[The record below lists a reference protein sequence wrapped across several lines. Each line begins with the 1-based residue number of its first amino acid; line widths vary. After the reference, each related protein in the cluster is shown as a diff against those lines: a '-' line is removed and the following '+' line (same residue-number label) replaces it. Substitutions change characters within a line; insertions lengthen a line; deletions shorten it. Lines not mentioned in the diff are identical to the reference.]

1 MPSTYSVSNC
11 SDLDSSTVM
20 TPSLPTLSITSAIS
34 WPISWSAAELVA
46 TEAISSLVSI
56 FCAILRRAATTTSV
70 ACSMPRLISIGFE
83 PAARLFRPSVTIAC
97 ASTVEVVV
105 PSPAMSLVL
114 VAASFS
120 SWAPMFSY
128 GSSSSIS
135 LATVTPSWVMVG
147 APYFLSMA
155 TLRPLGP
162 SVVPTALARISTPF
176 FKRRRASSE
185 KTICLAV
192 IIRCSLFRELSALLQ
207 ADRPVVLD
215 DRQQVAFFQDQQLLA
230 IVLELRAGV
239 LGEQDRF
246 AHGHIQRHAQ
256 SLIVARAWASGPDR
270 ALCGFSLAVSGSTRP
285 LAVMSSCSSGS
296 TTTRSPRGLR
306 LIVMFLISYPTLP
319 SIWSSTRQFNSTA
332 YSIGSSF
339 TNGSIKPRTTRLADC
354 SAERPRLIR

>member
-34 WPISWSAAELVA
+34 WPISGSAAELVA

-70 ACSMPRLISIGFE
+70 ASSMPRLISIGLE

-270 ALCGFSLAVSGSTRP
+270 AL
-285 LAVMSSCSSGS
+285 
-296 TTTRSPRGLR
+296 LR
-306 LIVMFLISYPTLP
+306 LFLGRL
-319 SIWSSTRQFNSTA
+319 RQHQAARGHVFLLKRFHYHTVPQGLKIDCHVLDLLSNTA
-332 YSIGSSF
+332 FHLELHQAVQLHRILHRQLLHQWLDKAAHDQAG
-339 TNGSIKPRTTRLADC
+339 
-354 SAERPRLIR
+354 